1 MRTLLLLAALL
12 ACESA
17 HAQGMWQMN
26 AAFQNQFNQAYAA
39 AYRPYYY
46 APAYYPRY
54 APAYSSYTP
63 NYGYTSPSGY
73 NFWAQEAA
81 NQEAFQLRQMNF
93 TLQNIEFNQRR
104 AR

>member
-26 AAFQNQFNQAYAA
+26 AAYQNQFNQAYAA

-54 APAYSSYTP
+54 APSYAP
-63 NYGYTSPSGY
+63 VYAPSGGY
-73 NFWAQEAA
+73 NSNASRSNFY
-81 NQEAFQLRQMNF
+81 QMQQ
-93 TLQNIEFNQRR
+93 TLELQDMNRTLWQIEFNQRL